1 VQRIDDMNENSRLL
15 EDSPTRRKSLDRTSP
30 VLSVSSG
37 ETFVESFSCG
47 GGIDIREIVQDI
59 MTFEPT
65 DPDELV
71 REVIEYHQNSLQI
84 DTEVVDPTDREDEEQ
99 NDHDGFVTATA
110 TTASVR
116 RPSALGQDLTYPEEQ
131 IIENHYTSSPE
142 KLGVIS
148 LAVLVFYN
156 VSGGPFGIET
166 AVRAGGNFY
175 AILGFLIMPFVWSLQ
190 EALMTAELGST
201 FVEASGG

>member
-1 VQRIDDMNENSRLL
+1 MIDDMNENSRLL
-15 EDSPTRRKSLDRTSP
+15 EDSPTRRKSLEDTS
-30 VLSVSSG
+30 VLSG
-37 ETFVESFSCG
+37 ETFVESISNSCGGGGGG
-47 GGIDIREIVQDI
+47 GGIDIQEIVHAI

-71 REVIEYHQNSLQI
+71 REVTEYRQNSLQI
-84 DTEVVDPTDREDEEQ
+84 DTEVEPIDCEDEEQ
-99 NDHDGFVTATA
+99 NDHDDFATA
-110 TTASVR
+110 SHAR

>member
-1 VQRIDDMNENSRLL
+1 MQMIDDMNENSRLL
-15 EDSPTRRKSLDRTSP
+15 EDSLTGRKSLDNRTSP
-30 VLSVSSG
+30 VLSVSSTV
-37 ETFVESFSCG
+37 ETFVETFSWHN
-47 GGIDIREIVQDI
+47 I
-59 MTFEPT
+59 MTFVPT

-84 DTEVVDPTDREDEEQ
+84 EDTEVVDPTDREDEEQ
-99 NDHDGFVTATA
+99 NDHDHGFATA
-110 TTASVR
+110 TTALTASVR
-116 RPSALGQDLTYPEEQ
+116 RPISALGQDLTYPEEQ
-131 IIENHYTSSPE
+131 IIDAHYTSSPE

-166 AVRAGGNFY
+166 AVRAGGNLY

>member
-1 VQRIDDMNENSRLL
+1 MIDDMNENSRLL
-15 EDSPTRRKSLDRTSP
+15 EDSLTGRKSLDNRTSP
-30 VLSVSSG
+30 VLSVSSTV
-37 ETFVESFSCG
+37 ETFVETFSWHN
-47 GGIDIREIVQDI
+47 I
-59 MTFEPT
+59 MTFVPT

-84 DTEVVDPTDREDEEQ
+84 EDTEVVDPTDREDEEQ
-99 NDHDGFVTATA
+99 NDHDHGFATATTA

-116 RPSALGQDLTYPEEQ
+116 RPISALGQDLTYPEEQ
-131 IIENHYTSSPE
+131 IIDAHYTSSPE

-166 AVRAGGNFY
+166 AVRAGGNLY